1 MIFEAHKSTPR
12 LSIKAVILS
21 NLAFW
26 AFLIAGLIITTV
38 TVLVS
43 AGLIALHN
51 STTTTIDHV
60 MSSPAMI
67 GSWLMVGGLL
77 APLVGGYTAA
87 KIAPDAKLLH
97 GVLSTSLWLVVA
109 VCCDIWGPD
118 TTDMPRWLDIASS
131 YWAPIPALAGAYLAQ
146 WRAMRP
152 VVVAGA

>member
-1 MIFEAHKSTPR
+1 MTSETNKSSR

-26 AFLIAGLIITTV
+26 AFLVAGLVITTIV
-38 TVLVS
+38 VLTS

-60 MSSPAMI
+60 MSSPVMI

-77 APLVGGYTAA
+77 APMIGGYTAA

-97 GVLSTSLWLVVA
+97 GALSTALWLVVA
-109 VCCDIWGPD
+109 LCCDIWGPD
-118 TTDMPRWLDIASS
+118 TTEMPRWLDLASS
-131 YWAPIPALAGAYLAQ
+131 YWAPIPALAGAYLVQ

-152 VVVAGA
+152 VAVAGV

>member
-1 MIFEAHKSTPR
+1 MTSETNKSSR

-26 AFLIAGLIITTV
+26 AFLIAGLIITTIV
-38 TVLVS
+38 VLTS

-60 MSSPAMI
+60 MSSPVMI

-77 APLVGGYTAA
+77 APMIGGYTAA

-97 GVLSTSLWLVVA
+97 GVLSTSLWLIVA

-152 VVVAGA
+152 AVIAGA